1 MSHSRER
8 KSDTNIFYSVC
19 HDWLAYVFI
28 LWCSEQ
34 SPQVPEYVYAAV
46 EAGLLSPPPDAPPD
60 AGKYEEMDIFRI
72 VSPIIL
78 LVSDLDLSLQSDQ
91 ITDMSIALLSI
102 L

>member
-1 MSHSRER
+1 MPAS
-8 KSDTNIFYSVC
+8 I
-19 HDWLAYVFI
+19 
-28 LWCSEQ
+28 SE
-34 SPQVPEYVYAAV
+34 AI